1 MLSDTEARNALI
13 VALDCDRARALE
25 LTDLLADHARWVKV
39 GMTLFY
45 RYGPG
50 IVQEMKDRG
59 FNVFLD
65 LKVHDIPFQV
75 HGAVRSAS
83 LSGADII
90 SIHALGGSHM
100 IASGRSG
107 AAEAAEVRGVGEEG
121 RTKLVAIS
129 ILTSMNEE
137 DLSSIGVR
145 DTVASEV
152 ERLAKLSYSAGAD
165 GLVCSAQEA
174 SSMRKILG
182 PEALIITPGIR
193 PRGAEK
199 GDQQRTA
206 TPHQRLRPVHQ
217 NSLLADPSL
226 KQKILVRHLKK
237 L

>member
-1 MLSDTEARNALI
+1 
-13 VALDCDRARALE
+13 
-25 LTDLLADHARWVKV
+25 
-39 GMTLFY
+39 
-45 RYGPG
+45 
-50 IVQEMKDRG
+50 
-59 FNVFLD
+59 
-65 LKVHDIPFQV
+65 
-75 HGAVRSAS
+75 
-83 LSGADII
+83 
-90 SIHALGGSHM
+90 M

-174 SSMRKILG
+174 SSMREILG

-206 TPHQRLRPVHQ
+206 TPASAIAAGASKLVIGR
-217 NSLLADPSL
+217 SITEAKDPCATFEEIVNEL
-226 KQKILVRHLKK
+226 I
-237 L
+237 